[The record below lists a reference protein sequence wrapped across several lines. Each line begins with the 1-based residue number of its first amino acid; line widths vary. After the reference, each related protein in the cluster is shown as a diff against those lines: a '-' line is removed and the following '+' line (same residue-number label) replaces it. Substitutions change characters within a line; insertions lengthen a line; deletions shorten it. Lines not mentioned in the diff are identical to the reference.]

1 MSQNLHEGI
10 TKGSRAQ
17 SLSTDIPVFFSQG
30 CASRQSMGS
39 QIAGISHMASRT
51 QRAQCNGA

>member
-1 MSQNLHEGI
+1 MSQNLHEGM

-17 SLSTDIPVFFSQG
+17 SLSTDIPVFVQG